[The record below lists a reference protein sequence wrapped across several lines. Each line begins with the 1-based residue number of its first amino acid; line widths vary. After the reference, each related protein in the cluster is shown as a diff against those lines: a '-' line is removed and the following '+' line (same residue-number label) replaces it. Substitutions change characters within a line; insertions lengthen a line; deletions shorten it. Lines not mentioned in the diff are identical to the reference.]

1 MLILMAY
8 ANPWGGG
15 NNTASGYYTGD
26 GTGYYNIRVNGNS
39 GYRNVSCISS
49 TPREI
54 ILPISPRILI
64 LITDSTQS
72 ILVVTSSTSLYY
84 YLSGAATWNKD
95 GTGSSSNST
104 IGPVQYSAVSISDN
118 KLQLLNTSRVT
129 ETNPTDGGTLNFYLQ
144 HIYST
149 YDSNN
154 SDNNIEATLYNNTNE
169 KYYYIAW

>member
-8 ANPWGGG
+8 ANPWGGS
-15 NNTASGYYTGD
+15 NIVSGYYSGD
-26 GTGYYNIRVNGNS
+26 GTGYYDLKVSGNRS
-39 GYRNVSCISS
+39 YRSVGCISS

-54 ILPISPRILI
+54 ILPININTLI
-64 LITDSTQS
+64 LISDSAQS
-72 ILVVTSSTSLYY
+72 ILVVTPSTSLYY
-84 YLSGAATWNKD
+84 YLSGVDSWSSN
-95 GTGSSSNST
+95 GSGSSSNKT
-104 IGPVQYSAVSISDN
+104 IGPIQYSAVSISDN
-118 KLQLLNTSRVT
+118 KLQLINTSRVT
-129 ETNPTDGGTLNFYLQ
+129 TTDCSDGGTLLFSLQ